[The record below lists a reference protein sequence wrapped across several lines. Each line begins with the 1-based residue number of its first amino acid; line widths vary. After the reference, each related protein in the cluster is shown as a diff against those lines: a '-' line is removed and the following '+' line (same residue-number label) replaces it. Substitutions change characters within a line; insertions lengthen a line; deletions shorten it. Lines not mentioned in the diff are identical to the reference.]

1 MEYIGLY
8 SKKHIYYLFFLSS
21 WLFCQ
26 TPALF
31 EHDQSTLQAFYFF
44 NNVYIDGESISEED
58 WVGAFKGETCVGAR
72 KWDTSE
78 CGGGICDIPTMG
90 DDGSDYADGYML
102 PGDVPTFRIYDAS
115 EDTYYD
121 AVSNLEVCQ
130 WSNFEFCSLDELV
143 QVTYGCTDEE
153 ALNYNSEA
161 DFNDGSCDYGIPEL
175 FNFNISTLSAY
186 YLFYDALDIYG
197 NNLEPNDWVAA
208 FNGDICVGAK
218 KWDTALCGGGVCDVP
233 VMGNDGSNYS
243 AGYMQTGDTPSFKI
257 YDASEDA
264 YYDAVVSETF
274 TWANFDLNM
283 LDYIQAVEYV
293 ELSIPLHYE
302 SNLISFYTLPNST
315 DVPNIV
321 SNIDGNLIG
330 IVGESLS
337 AQNNNG
343 IWEGSL
349 TSFDTY
355 SGYWLRM
362 TSESD
367 TLTVVGPPPD
377 PDKIYE
383 FHTGL
388 NLISFPTAGSISI
401 PDAIDDSIE
410 NEIPFVIGESKAAA
424 QIDGQW
430 VGSLTEFEGGRG
442 YWINSSIDLDF
453 QYNLNNLSLSR
464 TKIDNITNNLFSFN
478 QSQAQ
483 SFYFMTLDNI
493 ANIAIGDWIIAYN
506 DNIIVGARQWNG
518 GIVDV
523 PIMGYDGFESTIG
536 YCIQGDIPKF
546 KIYSYSSD
554 SFIDVSSSKISSFE
568 LNSMIYVDDLKYNIS
583 DNTMPNAYNIVSV
596 YPNPFNPQT
605 TIEFSIPDDS
615 EISLDIYALN
625 GEKIVSL
632 INGFY
637 QPGYY
642 SVNWDASKYSS
653 GIYFATMTTQGFTY
667 KQKLLLVK

>member
-1 MEYIGLY
+1 M
-8 SKKHIYYLFFLSS
+8 
-21 WLFCQ
+21 
-26 TPALF
+26 
-31 EHDQSTLQAFYFF
+31 
-44 NNVYIDGESISEED
+44 
-58 WVGAFKGETCVGAR
+58 
-72 KWDTSE
+72 
-78 CGGGICDIPTMG
+78 
-90 DDGSDYADGYML
+90 
-102 PGDVPTFRIYDAS
+102 
-115 EDTYYD
+115 
-121 AVSNLEVCQ
+121 
-130 WSNFEFCSLDELV
+130 
-143 QVTYGCTDEE
+143 
-153 ALNYNSEA
+153 
-161 DFNDGSCDYGIPEL
+161 
-175 FNFNISTLSAY
+175 
-186 YLFYDALDIYG
+186 
-197 NNLEPNDWVAA
+197 
-208 FNGDICVGAK
+208 
-218 KWDTALCGGGVCDVP
+218 
-233 VMGNDGSNYS
+233 
-243 AGYMQTGDTPSFKI
+243 
-257 YDASEDA
+257 
-264 YYDAVVSETF
+264 
-274 TWANFDLNM
+274 
-283 LDYIQAVEYV
+283 
-293 ELSIPLHYE
+293 HYE
-302 SNLISFYTLPNST
+302 SNLISFYTLPNIT

-343 IWEGSL
+343 VWEGSL

-367 TLTVVGPPPD
+367 TLTVAGPPPD

-383 FHTGL
+383 LHAGL
-388 NLISFPTAGSISI
+388 NLISYPTAGSISI
-401 PDAIDDSIE
+401 PDGIDDSIE

-464 TKIDNITNNLFSFN
+464 TKIDNITNNLFPFN

-493 ANIAIGDWIIAYN
+493 SNIAIGDWIIAYN

-518 GIVDV
+518 SIVDV

-583 DNTMPNAYNIVSV
+583 DNTMPNAYNIVST